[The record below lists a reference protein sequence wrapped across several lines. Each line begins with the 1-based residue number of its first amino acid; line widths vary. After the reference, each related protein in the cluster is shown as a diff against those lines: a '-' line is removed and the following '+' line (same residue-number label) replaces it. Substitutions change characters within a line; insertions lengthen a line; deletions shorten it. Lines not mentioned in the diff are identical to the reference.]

1 MRGTGA
7 LLFAAGTLGLAA
19 CSPPS
24 APDQFERPLTLRET
38 AFLDTLSRRS
48 FDFFWETPDPATG
61 LTPDRWPSRTFS
73 SIAAVGFGLT
83 AYVIGAER
91 GYVSRAEARDR
102 TLATLRFFWQLPQ
115 GPEATGTAGHKGF
128 FYHFLQYGSGLRFE
142 NVELSTID
150 TSLLLMGVLTCQQ
163 YFDGSDAAEAEI
175 RALADSLY
183 RRVDWAWAQPRAP
196 LVTMGWKPGEGFL
209 DHDWRGY
216 VESMMLYI
224 LALGSPT
231 HPVEPDVW
239 PAWTSTYQW
248 GEYYGQGHVGFAPLF
263 GHQFSHLWIDF
274 RGIQDG
280 YMRGRGIDYF
290 ENSRRATYAQQAY
303 AIDNPNGWKGYGEL
317 SWGLTACDGP
327 ADATLPFGGSD
338 RRFFSYAARGA
349 SFTEVRDDGT
359 ITPHAAGGSIAFA
372 PEITVPALV
381 NMRERFGDHLF
392 QQYGFLDAYNESF
405 TFDAALKHGT
415 IVPGVG
421 WFDGDY
427 LGIDVGPTLLAIENH
442 RSGLIWELLRQH
454 PAIQRGLKRA
464 GFTGGW
470 LGT

>member
-1 MRGTGA
+1 MRGTGIV
-7 LLFAAGTLGLAA
+7 LLAAGTLALAG

-24 APDQFERPLTLRET
+24 APEQGERPLTPRET

-48 FDFFWETPDPATG
+48 FNFFWETPDPATG
-61 LTPDRWPSRTFS
+61 LTPDRWPTRTFS

-91 GYVSRAEARDR
+91 GYVTRAEARDR
-102 TLATLRFFWQLPQ
+102 TLATLRFFWELPQ
-115 GPEATGTAGHKGF
+115 GPEATGTAGYKGF
-128 FYHFLQYGSGLRFE
+128 FYHFLRYGDGLRFE

-150 TSLLLMGVLTCQQ
+150 TSIMLMGILTCQQ
-163 YFDGSDAAEAEI
+163 YFDGDDPAEREI

-183 RRVDWAWAQPRAP
+183 HRVDWTWIRPRAP
-196 LVTMGWKPGEGFL
+196 LVAMGWKPGEGFL
-209 DHDWRGY
+209 SHDWRGY
-216 VESMMLYI
+216 MESMLLYV

-231 HPVEPDVW
+231 HPVEPETW
-239 PAWTSTYQW
+239 TAWTSTYQW
-248 GEYYGQGHVGFAPLF
+248 GEYYGQAHVGFAPLF
-263 GHQFSHLWIDF
+263 GHQFSHAWIDF

-303 AIDNPNGWKGYGEL
+303 AIDNPSGWKGYGEL

-327 ADATLPFGGSD
+327 SDATFPWGGSD
-338 RRFFSYAARGA
+338 RRFFTYAARGA

-381 NMRERFGDHLF
+381 NMRERLGDHLF
-392 QQYGFLDAYNESF
+392 QQYGFLDSYNETF
-405 TFDAALKHGT
+405 TFDVAVQHGT
-415 IVPGVG
+415 VVPDVG

-427 LGIDVGPTLLAIENH
+427 LGIDVGPTLLMIENH
-442 RSGLIWELLRQH
+442 RSGLVWELLRQH
-454 PAIQRGLKRA
+454 PAIRRGLERA

-470 LGT
+470 LET